1 VEISQEGL
9 GGFLATSPLLD
20 ERQRR
25 PHAAAMVDELGRDG
39 QARVAEVTG
48 MSRNTL
54 LTGAREHPFSSL
66 PVETLGAHE
75 EELAD
80 LEQRAILT
88 AAVSELLVLDP
99 TADGIDSPV
108 GDPRHVERIRD
119 MPGVGEVWGQPERYV
134 SVKSRAT
141 TLTPAGQLFGC
152 VEHHFRRRA
161 LDFPSNR
168 STPGGG
174 PSRPCRWRRWPGAP
188 G

>member
-9 GGFLATSPLLD
+9 GGFFLVTSPLLD

-88 AAVSELLVLDP
+88 AAVSELLVL
-99 TADGIDSPV
+99 G
-108 GDPRHVERIRD
+108 
-119 MPGVGEVWGQPERYV
+119 
-134 SVKSRAT
+134 
-141 TLTPAGQLFGC
+141 LFN
-152 VEHHFRRRA
+152 FK
-161 LDFPSNR
+161 
-168 STPGGG
+168 
-174 PSRPCRWRRWPGAP
+174 GAVVISLS
-188 G
+188 